1 MLLSEVLYIAK
12 NLYKCELNE
21 DIKSKTLRDLLRPFS
36 YSNLT
41 LHSRYHHQIYSFD
54 DMTRDQEGISFF
66 DVTYAYKRAA
76 EDGILTQ
83 ELCDTV
89 EGRTSLI
96 NRIYIKKKKR
106 KIYGDRYENQ
116 GPIYDIIQKIKEQT
130 GYNIGLS
137 EIKDSQLIAIS
148 PADAKKK
155 AYKNG
160 LQFWTDFGDQLV
172 AITIDNSIVL
182 YIICSSEYGSWYE
195 PNPNYKEKTDFSNFA
210 NSNEAIEEYVRKAFN
225 KIPVY
230 KILTNNADIKK
241 ELGANNI
248 KALQETGRIYKVFV
262 VKPDTMSSIDTTNKL
277 LSRREWKQF
286 LQSQLDIA
294 KNNIDRYKKQIE
306 VNKISGDDSKIINS
320 VYAFSDIC
328 FDVLLNLQ
336 DFEFD
341 YLNNES
347 KDFRFEHA
355 YYTSIVLSNTKYVEP
370 LKQIDSLKIFKS
382 ERRDVN
388 TRYKY
393 KVNIFSIES
402 VADCFAVINVYIN
415 FLIKNVNTIIQYY
428 NDYKK
433 IMSKPEID
441 NSGLISQMRY
451 LKSAY
456 TDLVKARIY
465 TNDTVLMETLDLLK
479 ERKHIDMTKILNPL
493 IKFDKFETIQ

>member
-1 MLLSEVLYIAK
+1 
-12 NLYKCELNE
+12 
-21 DIKSKTLRDLLRPFS
+21 
-36 YSNLT
+36 
-41 LHSRYHHQIYSFD
+41 
-54 DMTRDQEGISFF
+54 
-66 DVTYAYKRAA
+66 
-76 EDGILTQ
+76 
-83 ELCDTV
+83 
-89 EGRTSLI
+89 
-96 NRIYIKKKKR
+96 
-106 KIYGDRYENQ
+106 
-116 GPIYDIIQKIKEQT
+116 
-130 GYNIGLS
+130 
-137 EIKDSQLIAIS
+137 
-148 PADAKKK
+148 
-155 AYKNG
+155 
-160 LQFWTDFGDQLV
+160 
-172 AITIDNSIVL
+172 
-182 YIICSSEYGSWYE
+182 
-195 PNPNYKEKTDFSNFA
+195 
-210 NSNEAIEEYVRKAFN
+210 
-225 KIPVY
+225 
-230 KILTNNADIKK
+230 
-241 ELGANNI
+241 
-248 KALQETGRIYKVFV
+248 
-262 VKPDTMSSIDTTNKL
+262 MSSIDTTNKL

-382 ERRDVN
+382 ERRGVN

-393 KVNIFSIES
+393 NVNIFSIES

-465 TNDTVLMETLDLLK
+465 TNDTVLMDTLDLLK
-479 ERKHIDMTKILNPL
+479 ECKHIDMTKILNPL

>member
-12 NLYKCELNE
+12 NLKNYKLNE
-21 DIKSKTLRDLLRPFS
+21 GLKSKTLRDLLRPFS

-76 EDGILTQ
+76 KDGILTQ

-137 EIKDSQLIAIS
+137 EIQDSQLIQVS
-148 PADAKKK
+148 PDDAKKK
-155 AYKNG
+155 KYKSG
-160 LQFWTDFGDQLV
+160 LQFWVNYSDQLV

-182 YIICSSEYGSWYE
+182 YITDKGDYGSWYE
-195 PNPNYKEKTDFSNFA
+195 PNPNYKEKTDFSQFEN
-210 NSNEAIEEYVRKAFN
+210 NEDAIEEYVKKAFN

-230 KILTNNADIKK
+230 KILTKNADIKE

-248 KALQETGRIYKVFV
+248 KALQTKGYVYKVYV
-262 VKPDTMSSIDTTNKL
+262 VNPDEMSSIDTTNKL

-306 VNKISGDDSKIINS
+306 VNKISGNDSKIINS

-347 KDFRFEHA
+347 KDFRFE

-382 ERRDVN
+382 ERRGVN
-388 TRYKY
+388 TPYKY

-465 TNDTVLMETLDLLK
+465 TNDTVLMDTLDLLK
-479 ERKHIDMTKILNPL
+479 EHKHIDMTKILNPL

>member
-1 MLLSEVLYIAK
+1 
-12 NLYKCELNE
+12 
-21 DIKSKTLRDLLRPFS
+21 
-36 YSNLT
+36 
-41 LHSRYHHQIYSFD
+41 
-54 DMTRDQEGISFF
+54 
-66 DVTYAYKRAA
+66 
-76 EDGILTQ
+76 
-83 ELCDTV
+83 
-89 EGRTSLI
+89 
-96 NRIYIKKKKR
+96 
-106 KIYGDRYENQ
+106 
-116 GPIYDIIQKIKEQT
+116 
-130 GYNIGLS
+130 
-137 EIKDSQLIAIS
+137 
-148 PADAKKK
+148 
-155 AYKNG
+155 
-160 LQFWTDFGDQLV
+160 
-172 AITIDNSIVL
+172 
-182 YIICSSEYGSWYE
+182 
-195 PNPNYKEKTDFSNFA
+195 
-210 NSNEAIEEYVRKAFN
+210 
-225 KIPVY
+225 
-230 KILTNNADIKK
+230 
-241 ELGANNI
+241 
-248 KALQETGRIYKVFV
+248 
-262 VKPDTMSSIDTTNKL
+262 MSSIDTTNKL

-294 KNNIDRYKKQIE
+294 KNNIERYKKQIE

-347 KDFRFEHA
+347 KDFRFENT

-393 KVNIFSIES
+393 NVNIFSIES

-456 TDLVKARIY
+456 TGLVKARIY
-465 TNDTVLMETLDLLK
+465 TNDTVLMDTLDLLK
-479 ERKHIDMTKILNPL
+479 EHKHIDMTKILNPL